1 MDYSSVRKNG
11 VIGII
16 RDGDFSIHASEWWSG
31 EGLDIL
37 ITNKG
42 EKDRRFSLRSDEIE
56 NLIALIFAMG
66 FAEDEIIKETI
77 QIIEEQIKRESTRKN
92 FREI

>member
-16 RDGDFSIHASEWWSG
+16 QDGNFSIHASEWWSG

-42 EKDRRFSLRSDEIE
+42 EKDRHFSLHSDEIE
-56 NLIALIFAMG
+56 NLIALIFVMG
-66 FAEDEIIKETI
+66 FAEDEFIKEKI
-77 QIIEEQIKRESTRKN
+77 EIIEEQIKRDG
-92 FREI
+92 FC